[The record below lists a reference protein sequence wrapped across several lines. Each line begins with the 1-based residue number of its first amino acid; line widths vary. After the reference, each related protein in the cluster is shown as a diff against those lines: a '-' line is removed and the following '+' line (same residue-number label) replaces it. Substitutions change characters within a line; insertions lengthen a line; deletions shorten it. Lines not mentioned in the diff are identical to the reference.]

1 MKTGIRLRD
10 AFVPIVREYSTSTEK
25 PSPPLVL
32 ACGEFRGGY
41 EVKRLRDQVQTL
53 VFFFR
58 RWHCLYWRGSERV
71 SPPNWD
77 NNRRT
82 PFISTRVE
90 NEAYYFMKSRFAF
103 PLHIAYIYSSSIPR
117 HTALEI
123 PPTGSYRVSE
133 LKWMHSSY
141 AKDSLIPAETRD
153 RRHCTSIVD
162 RQTPC

>member
-53 VFFFR
+53 VFF
-58 RWHCLYWRGSERV
+58 SEMALPLLGRKRA
-71 SPPNWD
+71 SQCSNWD

-90 NEAYYFMKSRFAF
+90 NESLLFYESRSTF

-117 HTALEI
+117 HTAVEI
-123 PPTGSYRVSE
+123 PPRGSYRVSE

-141 AKDSLIPAETRD
+141 TKGSLIPAKTRD
-153 RRHCTSIVD
+153 RRHFHS
-162 RQTPC
+162 